1 MNDLE
6 ITMVVLALLFIAFF
20 AMVHYIAEKE
30 IKELVGE
37 KLKKKLKSKI
47 NKVIKAHDVQI
58 FQVELAL
65 QKINKLLYAAQRIGI
80 KETFDTDN
88 QS

>member
-20 AMVHYIAEKE
+20 ATVHYFMEKE
-30 IKELVGE
+30 IKELAGE
-37 KLKKKLKSKI
+37 KLVKNLKSKI
-47 NKVIKAHDVQI
+47 NKVIETHDVQI
-58 FQVELAL
+58 ALVL
-65 QKINKLLYAAQRIGI
+65 QKINELENQI
-80 KETFDTDN
+80 TFDTDN